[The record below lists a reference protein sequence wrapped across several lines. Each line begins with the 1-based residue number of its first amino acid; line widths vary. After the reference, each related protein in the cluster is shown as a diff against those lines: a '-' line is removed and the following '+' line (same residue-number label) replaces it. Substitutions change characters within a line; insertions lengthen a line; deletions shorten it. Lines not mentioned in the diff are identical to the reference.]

1 MGRED
6 SAAESALSGETQL
19 IAHRGYAAE
28 HPENTVAAMRAAA
41 NDDRTDAIEIDAR
54 ATRDDRVIVFHDDDL
69 SRLTD
74 AQSTVRDTPIRELSY
89 AELSEH
95 TVDDSDESI
104 PLLADVLA
112 AIPESHSV
120 NIELKQPG
128 CEGLQFGAV
137 NDDDARTAAADR
149 WQPFVDRVLD
159 IAADSGHEILYASF
173 YEGALAAAND
183 ADPGLAVAPLVA
195 DSAATGVALADRY
208 DATAVH
214 PSIDLVVDTDLV
226 ATAHDAGYRVNAW
239 TATNPAD
246 ATVLAT
252 AGVDGII
259 ADTPAVVA
267 ADTT

>member
-6 SAAESALSGETQL
+6 AARSAPSGELQL

-28 HPENTVAAMRAAA
+28 NPENTVAAMRAAA
-41 NDDRTDAIEIDAR
+41 NDDRTDAIEIDVR

-74 AQSTVRDTPIRELSY
+74 APPAVCDTPIRELSCDDIS
-89 AELSEH
+89 AH
-95 TVDDSDESI
+95 TVGDSDGSI
-104 PLLADVLA
+104 PLLADALA
-112 AIPESHSV
+112 AIPESLTV

-128 CEGLQFGAV
+128 CEGVQVGAV
-137 NDDDARTAAADR
+137 DDDARTAAAAR
-149 WQPFVDRVLD
+149 WRPFVDRVLD
-159 IAADSGHEILYASF
+159 IAADTGHGILYSSF
-173 YEGALAAAND
+173 YEGALAAVND

-195 DSAATGVALADRY
+195 DSAAAAVALADRY

-267 ADTT
+267 ADTL

>member
-6 SAAESALSGETQL
+6 AAAGSAPSGEPQL

-28 HPENTVAAMRAAA
+28 NPENTVAAMRAAA
-41 NDDRTDAIEIDAR
+41 NDDRTDAIEIDVR
-54 ATRDDRVIVFHDDDL
+54 ATRDERVIVFHDDDL

-74 AQSTVRDTPIRELSY
+74 APPAVCDTPIRELSY
-89 AELSEH
+89 DEISEH
-95 TVDDSDESI
+95 TVGDSDESI
-104 PLLADVLA
+104 PLLADALA
-112 AIPESHSV
+112 AIPESLTV

-137 NDDDARTAAADR
+137 DDDARTAAAAR
-149 WQPFVDRVLD
+149 WRPFVDRVLD
-159 IAADSGHEILYASF
+159 IAADTGHEILYSSF

-259 ADTPAVVA
+259 ADTPAVIA
-267 ADTT
+267 ADTL

>member
-6 SAAESALSGETQL
+6 AAAESAPSGEPQL

-28 HPENTVAAMRAAA
+28 NPENTVAAMRAAA
-41 NDDRTDAIEIDAR
+41 NDDRTDAIEIDVR
-54 ATRDDRVIVFHDDDL
+54 ATRDERVIVFHDDDL

-74 AQSTVRDTPIRELSY
+74 APPAVCDTPIRELSY
-89 AELSEH
+89 DEISEH

-104 PLLADVLA
+104 PLLADALA
-112 AIPESHSV
+112 AIPESLTV

-128 CEGLQFGAV
+128 REGLQFGAV
-137 NDDDARTAAADR
+137 DEDARTAAAAR
-149 WQPFVDRVLD
+149 WRPFVDRVLD
-159 IAADSGHEILYASF
+159 IAADTGHEILYSSF
-173 YEGALAAAND
+173 YEGALAAANN

-195 DSAATGVALADRY
+195 DSAATAVALADRY

-267 ADTT
+267 ADNL

>member
-6 SAAESALSGETQL
+6 AAGSAPSGEPQL

-28 HPENTVAAMRAAA
+28 NPENTVAAMRAAA
-41 NDDRTDAIEIDAR
+41 NDDRTDAIEIDVR
-54 ATRDDRVIVFHDDDL
+54 ATRDERVIVFHDDDL

-74 AQSTVRDTPIRELSY
+74 APPAVCDTPIRELSY
-89 AELSEH
+89 DEISGH

-104 PLLADVLA
+104 PLLADALA
-112 AIPESHSV
+112 AIPESRTV

-137 NDDDARTAAADR
+137 DEDARTAAAAR
-149 WQPFVDRVLD
+149 WRPFVDRVLD
-159 IAADSGHEILYASF
+159 IAADTAHEILYSSF
-173 YEGALAAAND
+173 YEGALAAANN

-195 DSAATGVALADRY
+195 DSAATAVALAGRY

-267 ADTT
+267 ADNL

>member
-6 SAAESALSGETQL
+6 AAAESAPSGEPQL

-28 HPENTVAAMRAAA
+28 NPENTVAAMRAAA
-41 NDDRTDAIEIDAR
+41 NDDRTDAIEIDVR
-54 ATRDDRVIVFHDDDL
+54 ATRDERVIVFHDDDL

-74 AQSTVRDTPIRELSY
+74 APPAVCDTPIRELSY
-89 AELSEH
+89 DEISEH
-95 TVDDSDESI
+95 TVGDSDESI
-104 PLLADVLA
+104 PLLADALA
-112 AIPESHSV
+112 AIPESLTV

-137 NDDDARTAAADR
+137 DDDARTAAAAR
-149 WQPFVDRVLD
+149 WRPFVDRVLD
-159 IAADSGHEILYASF
+159 IAADTGHEILYSSF

-195 DSAATGVALADRY
+195 DSAATAVALADRY

-214 PSIDLVVDTDLV
+214 LPIDLVVDTDLV

-267 ADTT
+267 ADNL